1 MKSRFLY
8 VIFSFLALFSS
19 YAGFGAQKAVFS
31 SLSDELKIIEI
42 HQPAKNLVFVS
53 ADESKIIGINERT
66 LSRNQKKTENQNQF
80 QGGLVFN
87 AAKISSVKLPE
98 FSDFSQSTFRVLLLP
113 KSIKNIILLQT
124 VI

>member
-31 SLSDELKIIEI
+31 SSSDELKIIEI

-53 ADESKIIGINERT
+53 VDESKVLGINERS

-80 QGGLVFN
+80 QGGLVFDT
-87 AAKISSVKLPE
+87 AEISSAKLPE
-98 FSDFSQSTFRVLLLP
+98 FSRISQSVSRTLLLP
-113 KSIKNIILLQT
+113 KSIKNIIFLQT